1 MSAACL
7 TTADRWSV
15 RPLRV
20 LHVVFSLDIGGLE
33 NGVVNLCNRLDQE
46 RFAPSICTFLAGGTL
61 EAYVDASR
69 VETFNVQ
76 RRWNN
81 DPTLPFRMAWQLNR
95 RRIDILHTH
104 SWGTL
109 VEGVLGARMAR
120 VPTIIHGEHGLLRS
134 QRRNLIVQRWLWRKA
149 HQLLAVSE
157 PLADRMARVV
167 GFPRS
172 QIKVIGNGVDTQRF
186 RANLG
191 GQVQSRTR
199 WGLPVDKLLLGMAA
213 RLDPVKNHLGVFR
226 AVDQVR
232 RQGLDV
238 AIALAGD
245 GPLRDELEKAARDLG
260 IDDRVHFLGNV
271 KQIDVFYSAL
281 DVFVLNS
288 HSEGMSNTVLEAMA
302 SGLPVVAT
310 AVGSNPELVVE
321 GRTGLLVPPG
331 DVASLADG
339 LARLARL
346 PGLRQAMGAAGRRRA
361 ESQYSIDR
369 MVRQYETLYERLA
382 VRGRSSTGP
391 RTANF
396 SPSSS
401 CVVA

>member
-1 MSAACL
+1 
-7 TTADRWSV
+7 
-15 RPLRV
+15 
-20 LHVVFSLDIGGLE
+20 
-33 NGVVNLCNRLDQE
+33 
-46 RFAPSICTFLAGGTL
+46 
-61 EAYVDASR
+61 
-69 VETFNVQ
+69 
-76 RRWNN
+76 
-81 DPTLPFRMAWQLNR
+81 
-95 RRIDILHTH
+95 
-104 SWGTL
+104 
-109 VEGVLGARMAR
+109 MAR
-120 VPTIIHGEHGLLRS
+120 IPTIIHGEHGVLQV

-149 HQLLAVSE
+149 DQLLSVSG
-157 PLADRMARVV
+157 PLADRMASVV

-172 QIKVIGNGVDTQRF
+172 RIKVIRNGVDTQRF
-186 RANLG
+186 RPNLG
-191 GQVQSRTR
+191 DGAQSRIR
-199 WGLPVDKLLLGMAA
+199 WNLPVDKLLLGIVA
-213 RLDPVKNHLGVFR
+213 RLDPVKNHLGVFH
-226 AVDQVR
+226 AVDLLR

-260 IDDRVHFLGNV
+260 IGNRAYFLGNV
-271 KQIDVFYSAL
+271 RQIDVFYEGL

-346 PGLRQAMGAAGRRRA
+346 PGLRQAMGAAGRRRV

-369 MVRQYETLYERLA
+369 MVRQYESLYQRLA
-382 VRGRSSTGP
+382 VRGRSSSGP
-391 RTANF
+391 GTSSFGA
-396 SPSSS
+396 PSS
-401 CVVA
+401 CGVA